1 MHVHVQ
7 NAFGRKTKQ
16 NKDTERLGGTSSISQ
31 LCLRLT
37 DGSFF
42 LVKDVKE
49 QTKVSKNAKFRCS
62 ALVNTCAGNQLC
74 ALVARA
80 GSRVIN

>member
-1 MHVHVQ
+1 MHVQ

-16 NKDTERLGGTSSISQ
+16 NKDAERLGSKTSISQ
-31 LCLRLT
+31 LWIRLT

-49 QTKVSKNAKFRCS
+49 QTQVSKNAKFRCS
-62 ALVNTCAGNQLC
+62 ALVTTCAGNQLY
-74 ALVARA
+74 ALVVRA
-80 GSRVIN
+80 ETRVIN